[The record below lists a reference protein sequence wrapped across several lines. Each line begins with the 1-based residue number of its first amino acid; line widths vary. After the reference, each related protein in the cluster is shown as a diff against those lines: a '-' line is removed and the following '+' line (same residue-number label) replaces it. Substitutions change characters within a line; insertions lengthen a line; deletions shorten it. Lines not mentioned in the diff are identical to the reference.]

1 MKINLMILHHH
12 LQHLHH
18 RLMEVNHRRKNIIV
32 IQVVEIIEQN
42 VNDIVQTQEAVMVL
56 VNHRVKQIMM
66 KQHQQH

>member
-1 MKINLMILHHH
+1 
-12 LQHLHH
+12 
-18 RLMEVNHRRKNIIV
+18 MEVNHRRKNIIV